1 MDLFSQKATSQ
12 NAPLASRMRPR
23 NLDEFFGQEHIIGD
37 GCLLRRAISIDQ
49 LSSLIFY
56 GPPGTGKT
64 SLAHIIAN
72 QTKSN
77 FLSLNAVLSGVQA
90 IRDAIENAEKNKN
103 LYGKKTIL
111 FVDEVHRW
119 NKSQQDA
126 LLPWVENGTITL
138 IGATTENPFFE
149 VNKALVSRSRV
160 FELKALSE
168 QNLFDAAQACLLDKE
183 RGYGK
188 WKVVFEKGALEHLVK
203 TANGDLRSLF
213 NAFELA
219 IETTPAIWAPNE
231 KPPIPAEESEIYIS
245 KKTAEQSIQKKAIL
259 YDKDGDYHYDIIS
272 AFIKSLRGS
281 DPDAALYWLAR
292 MVRAGEDPHFIFRR
306 MLILASE
313 DVGMADPY
321 ALVVVQAARQSF
333 DQIGLHE
340 GQYFLAHAA
349 LYLATCPKSNS
360 IDAYFEALSEVEKED
375 QEVPNH
381 LKDSSRDSKNLGHGK
396 GYLYPHNY
404 PGHWV
409 QQDYLPAKLSGKI
422 FYKPSKEG
430 YEGKISI
437 KKDE

>member
-1 MDLFSQKATSQ
+1 MDLFDQKLKKQDS
-12 NAPLASRMRPR
+12 PLASRMRPR
-23 NLDEFFGQEHIIGD
+23 HLDEFFGQEHIVGE
-37 GCLLRRAISIDQ
+37 GCLLRRAIAVDQ

-72 QTKSN
+72 QTKGN

-90 IRDAIENAEKNKN
+90 IRDAIENAEKNKK

-160 FELKALSE
+160 FELKALNE

-188 WKVVFEKGALEHLVK
+188 WQVVFEKGALEHLVK

-213 NAFELA
+213 NALELA

-231 KPPIPAEESEIYIS
+231 EPPIPAVGSEIYIS

-321 ALVVVQAARQSF
+321 ALLVVQAARQAF
-333 DQIGLHE
+333 DQIGFPE
-340 GQYFLAHAA
+340 GQYQLAHAA

-381 LKDSSRDSKNLGHGK
+381 LKDASRDSKSLGHGK
-396 GYLYPHNY
+396 GYLFPHNF

-409 QQDYLPAKLSGKI
+409 KQDYLPAKLSGKI
-422 FYKPSKEG
+422 FYKPSEEG
-430 YEGKISI
+430 YEAKISI
-437 KKDE
+437 KKR